1 MFIKRRIINFYKNN
15 PFAFCLGSTWFL
27 LINGGI
33 LFSYKYFKNFE
44 HRHCYINDSINILKI
59 YINYKK
65 GDNLKLL
72 RRRGNIDS
80 SNERAKCELIFSYN
94 DEKIYLN
101 VNAIRINKK
110 KNNNDYND
118 NDDES
123 ENNFYDDENRDIS
136 IYLENPFLIKKDIKK
151 YILKVKLFLYSFV
164 TTTMEDQISK
174 ENYEDENKMKNNI
187 NENNLIVS
195 DNIKNKNEKIYDI
208 INNGSVWKINNIMVV
223 KKKKKKIINNDIIQS
238 DNIKRD
244 IIQSDNIKRD
254 MVQSD
259 NIKGD
264 IIQRDNIKGDIIQ
277 SDNIKG
283 DIIQSDNIKVD
294 IIPSDN
300 MCPSS
305 TNDKNNVRYNSVI
318 NSFLFYIRSFFNNNF
333 WYVYE
338 IYSIYGNVKD
348 NSYYCKYDNKRKT
361 LNDTQKNLSQ
371 IMLCAFLISTMLA
384 IKRIYIYK
392 NSYSSL
398 NFVKTFVL
406 HNEHLHNILGHKQ
419 VQILS
424 ISGIHEKNYLNSKI
438 FFQAKE
444 KQGVIQMTA
453 TRNSSDTSFFLLH
466 AKLLLNNEVIE
477 LKKES

>member
-101 VNAIRINKK
+101 VNAIKINKK
-110 KNNNDYND
+110 KNNNNYND
-118 NDDES
+118 NDNIND
-123 ENNFYDDENRDIS
+123 NNNDDNYNDDNYNDDDDEYRDIS

-151 YILKVKLFLYSFV
+151 YFLKVKLFLSSFV
-164 TTTMEDQISK
+164 TGTMEDQKSK
-174 ENYEDENKMKNNI
+174 ENYEHEDKMKHNI
-187 NENNLIVS
+187 NENNLILS
-195 DNIKNKNEKIYDI
+195 DNIKSKNEKIYDI
-208 INNGSVWKINNIMVV
+208 IKSGFIWKINNIMVV
-223 KKKKKKIINNDIIQS
+223 KKKKKKKNIKNDIIQS
-238 DNIKRD
+238 DT
-244 IIQSDNIKRD
+244 IQGDNIYP
-254 MVQSD
+254 
-259 NIKGD
+259 
-264 IIQRDNIKGDIIQ
+264 
-277 SDNIKG
+277 
-283 DIIQSDNIKVD
+283 
-294 IIPSDN
+294 PSTD
-300 MCPSS
+300 
-305 TNDKNNVRYNSVI
+305 DDNNVEYNNVI
-318 NSFLFYIRSFFNNNF
+318 NSFLFYIRSFFNKNS
-333 WYVYE
+333 WYAYE
-338 IYSIYGNVKD
+338 IYPIYGNVKD

-371 IMLCAFLISTMLA
+371 IMLCAFFISTMLA

-398 NFVKTFVL
+398 NFVKNFVL

-438 FFQAKE
+438 FFQVKE

-477 LKKES
+477 LKKEN

>member
-1 MFIKRRIINFYKNN
+1 MFIKSRIINFYKNN

-72 RRRGNIDS
+72 RRKGNIDS

-110 KNNNDYND
+110 KNNKNYND
-118 NDDES
+118 NNDD
-123 ENNFYDDENRDIS
+123 NNDNNDDDDDDDDENRDIS

-151 YILKVKLFLYSFV
+151 YFLKVKLFLYSFV
-164 TTTMEDQISK
+164 TTTMEDQISQ
-174 ENYEDENKMKNNI
+174 ENYEHENKMKNNI
-187 NENNLIVS
+187 KENNNLILS
-195 DNIKNKNEKIYDI
+195 DDIKNKNEKIYDI
-208 INNGSVWKINNIMVV
+208 IKGASVWKINNLMVV
-223 KKKKKKIINNDIIQS
+223 KKKKKKIINND
-238 DNIKRD
+238 
-244 IIQSDNIKRD
+244 
-254 MVQSD
+254 

-264 IIQRDNIKGDIIQ
+264 VLQSDDIKGDILQ
-277 SDNIKG
+277 SDSI
-283 DIIQSDNIKVD
+283 
-294 IIPSDN
+294 
-300 MCPSS
+300 CPSS
-305 TNDKNNVRYNSVI
+305 TNNINSVGYNSVI

-333 WYVYE
+333 YYVYE
-338 IYSIYGNVKD
+338 IYPIYGNVKD

-361 LNDTQKNLSQ
+361 LNDTQRNLSQ
-371 IMLCAFLISTMLA
+371 IMLCAFFISTMLA

-398 NFVKTFVL
+398 NFVKNFVL

-438 FFQAKE
+438 FFQGKE

-466 AKLLLNNEVIE
+466 AKLLLNNEMIE
-477 LKKES
+477 LKKEI

>member
-1 MFIKRRIINFYKNN
+1 MFIKSRIINFYKNN

-110 KNNNDYND
+110 KNNKNYND
-118 NDDES
+118 NNDD
-123 ENNFYDDENRDIS
+123 NNDDNNNDDNNDDNNNDDDDENRDIS

-151 YILKVKLFLYSFV
+151 YFLKVKLFLYSFV

-174 ENYEDENKMKNNI
+174 ENYEHENKMKNNI
-187 NENNLIVS
+187 KENNNLILS
-195 DNIKNKNEKIYDI
+195 DDIKNKNEKIYDI
-208 INNGSVWKINNIMVV
+208 IKGASVWKINNIMVV
-223 KKKKKKIINNDIIQS
+223 KKKKKKIINND
-238 DNIKRD
+238 NIKRD
-244 IIQSDNIKRD
+244 ILQSDEI
-254 MVQSD
+254 
-259 NIKGD
+259 
-264 IIQRDNIKGDIIQ
+264 
-277 SDNIKG
+277 
-283 DIIQSDNIKVD
+283 
-294 IIPSDN
+294 
-300 MCPSS
+300 CPSS
-305 TNDKNNVRYNSVI
+305 TNYINSVGYNSVI

-333 WYVYE
+333 YYVYE
-338 IYSIYGNVKD
+338 IYPIYGNIKD

-361 LNDTQKNLSQ
+361 LNDTQRNLSQ
-371 IMLCAFLISTMLA
+371 IMLCAFFISTMLA

-398 NFVKTFVL
+398 NFVKNFVL

-438 FFQAKE
+438 FFQVKE

-466 AKLLLNNEVIE
+466 AKLLLNNEMIE
-477 LKKES
+477 LKKEI